1 LESKIDMAEQ
11 DWLTLTEASHLLGVH
26 PTTLRRWADKGDI
39 PVRITPGGHRRFL
52 RSELRDFLQQHQHIV
67 VKHAGKIWE
76 DYALVAARQ
85 RLDGQPEPRWVA
97 AFSQSDRADKRELGR
112 RLMSLLMQHISAPD
126 HDQSLLL
133 EARHIASQYA
143 ANCMQAGL
151 TAAEGLEATMFF
163 RDTMT
168 EVALQMPQD
177 THLDP
182 DAQLRLLRKLNQ
194 LFNVVQVSFVAYYDQ
209 TR

>member
-1 LESKIDMAEQ
+1 MPEQ
-11 DWLTLTEASHLLGVH
+11 DWLMLTDAARLLGVH
-26 PTTLRRWADKGDI
+26 PTTLRRWADQGSI

-52 RSELRDFLQQHQHIV
+52 RAELNTFLQQNQQIV
-67 VKHAGKIWE
+67 LKHVGKIWE

-85 RLDGQPEPRWVA
+85 RLDGEPEPRWKA
-97 AFSQSDRADKRELGR
+97 AFALSNRAEQRDLGR

-126 HDQSLLL
+126 QDQSLLS
-133 EARHIASQYA
+133 EARTIATHYA
-143 ANCMQAGL
+143 QHCLDAGL

-168 EVALQMPQD
+168 EVALQLPHAGQVN
-177 THLDP
+177 P
-182 DAQLRLLRKLNQ
+182 DAQLRLLRKLNEV
-194 LFNVVQVSFVAYYDQ
+194 FNAVQVSFVAYYDQ

>member
-1 LESKIDMAEQ
+1 
-11 DWLTLTEASHLLGVH
+11 
-26 PTTLRRWADKGDI
+26 
-39 PVRITPGGHRRFL
+39 
-52 RSELRDFLQQHQHIV
+52 
-67 VKHAGKIWE
+67 
-76 DYALVAARQ
+76 
-85 RLDGQPEPRWVA
+85 
-97 AFSQSDRADKRELGR
+97 
-112 RLMSLLMQHISAPD
+112 
-126 HDQSLLL
+126 
-133 EARHIASQYA
+133 
-143 ANCMQAGL
+143 MQAGL